1 MTTSRSARDRGARL
15 RLLHRLQ
22 LARHGAD
29 LLRSKEEALRRERD
43 RLEGHA
49 ARSTQ
54 QWHRQWREASRWLLR
69 ARVLGA
75 GEELGRLADTA
86 AATATVSAT
95 WRASMGITY
104 PGAVTCS
111 PGPTPTLTS
120 TAALVPATAAH
131 RRALAAAAEHAAA
144 STALERLDAEL
155 VATRR
160 RRRAIEQ
167 RLIPRLDAE
176 RAALELL
183 LEERDRE
190 EAVRVLLAT
199 EGMTR

>member
-15 RLLHRLQ
+15 RLLRRLD

-49 ARSTQ
+49 ARSSQ
-54 QWHRQWREASRWLLR
+54 QWRERWDQAAVWLLR

-75 GEELGRLADTA
+75 GDELARLADTA
-86 AATATVSAT
+86 PARATVSAT
-95 WRASMGITY
+95 WRASMGIAY
-104 PGAVTCS
+104 PGAVACA
-111 PGPTPTLTS
+111 PGPAPALAS
-120 TAALVPATAAH
+120 TAALVPTTEAH
-131 RRALAAAAEHAAA
+131 RLALLAAAEHAAA
-144 STALERLDAEL
+144 SIALERLDGEL
-155 VATRR
+155 TATRR

-176 RAALELL
+176 RVALELL
-183 LEERDRE
+183 LEERERE
-190 EAVRVLLAT
+190 EAVRVLLGRVGAT
-199 EGMTR
+199 R